1 MEQALTGFVRA
12 LRAVGLDS
20 STAET
25 LDAARAVALVGYARR
40 DHLKTTL
47 GLVLAKS
54 EAEKVLHDEVFERY
68 FAPPLAPPA
77 SPAEAPATATYAS
90 AVSAASA
97 SASGDDADQA
107 KLDNLTLDLRLAQA
121 AHAAGVDEIRFVSQV
136 PMFTQRLLAELAT
149 PGGPAPDAALRARA
163 RALVAQRFE
172 LHGRAATEAFLTE
185 VAVARPLG
193 RVSPPDMQRMQAVV
207 ARLAKRLAV
216 RHSRRRRVR
225 LRHQL
230 DLRRTLRANAGHDGL
245 PWALHFKHKRRDRPR
260 IVVLCDV
267 SGSVMAHVRFLL
279 LLLYA
284 MHDEVADLR
293 TFAFSNRL
301 HDVGAVLA
309 QQPFDEA
316 LATILRQA
324 GGGATDYGQALAD
337 LSALPEGLVNR
348 HTTLL
353 VLGDGRSNH
362 ADPRLDLMATLADRA
377 RRVLWLCPE
386 PPGRWGSGD
395 SCMLQ
400 YQPYCTHLSH
410 CTTVLD
416 LEQAIDQALLL

>member
-12 LRAVGLDS
+12 LRAAGVET

-68 FAPPLAPPA
+68 FAPPATARTLPPA
-77 SPAEAPATATYAS
+77 PAGTAAAPGGAESDEA
-90 AVSAASA
+90 
-97 SASGDDADQA
+97 GRADLE
-107 KLDNLTLDLRLAQA
+107 LDIALAQA
-121 AHAAGVDEIRFVSQV
+121 AQAVGVDEIRFISQV
-136 PMFTQRLLAELAT
+136 PVFTQRLLAAL
-149 PGGPAPDAALRARA
+149 GPPTPDAALRARA
-163 RALVAQRFE
+163 RALVEQRFE

-193 RVSPPDMQRMQAVV
+193 RVSPPDMDRMKAVV

-225 LRHQL
+225 LPHQL

-245 PWALHFKHKRRDRPR
+245 PWELHFKHKRRDRPR

-284 MHDEVADLR
+284 MHDAVADLR
-293 TFAFSNRL
+293 CFAFSNRL

-309 QQPFDEA
+309 HQPFDDA
-316 LATILRQA
+316 IATILREA

-362 ADPRLDLMATLADRA
+362 TDPRLDLFATLADRA

-386 PPGRWGSGD
+386 PEGRWGSGD
-395 SCMLQ
+395 SCMPL
-400 YQPYCTHLSH
+400 YRPYCTHLSH

-416 LEQAIDQALLL
+416 LAQAIDEALLL

>member
-12 LRAVGLDS
+12 LRAAGVET

-68 FAPPLAPPA
+68 FAPPATARTLPPA
-77 SPAEAPATATYAS
+77 PAGTAAAPGGAESDEA
-90 AVSAASA
+90 
-97 SASGDDADQA
+97 GRADLE
-107 KLDNLTLDLRLAQA
+107 LDIALAQA
-121 AHAAGVDEIRFVSQV
+121 AQVVGVDEIRFVSQV
-136 PMFTQRLLAELAT
+136 PVFTQRLLAALGT
-149 PGGPAPDAALRARA
+149 PTPDPTLRARA
-163 RALVAQRFE
+163 RALVEQRFE
-172 LHGRAATEAFLTE
+172 LHGRAATQAFLTE

-193 RVSPPDMQRMQAVV
+193 RVSPPDMDRMKAVV
-207 ARLAKRLAV
+207 ARLAKRLAA

-225 LRHQL
+225 LPHQL

-293 TFAFSNRL
+293 CFAFSNHL
-301 HDVGAVLA
+301 HEVGPVLA
-309 QQPFDEA
+309 QQPFDDA
-316 LATILRQA
+316 IATILKVA

-362 ADPRLDLMATLADRA
+362 TDPRLDLFATLADRA

-386 PPGRWGSGD
+386 PEGRWGSGD
-395 SCMLQ
+395 SCMLH
-400 YQPYCTHLSH
+400 YRPFCTHLSH

-416 LEQAIDQALLL
+416 LEQAIDEALLL

>member
-12 LRAVGLDS
+12 LRAAGVET

-54 EAEKVLHDEVFERY
+54 EDERRLHDEVFERY
-68 FAPPLAPPA
+68 FAPP
-77 SPAEAPATATYAS
+77 ATAS
-90 AVSAASA
+90 AEQAEGANQ
-97 SASGDDADQA
+97 DDAATPAGSAPGDHRA
-107 KLDNLTLDLRLAQA
+107 DFELDIALAQA
-121 AHAAGVDEIRFVSQV
+121 AQAVGVDEIRFISQV
-136 PMFTQRLLAELAT
+136 PVFTQRLLAALGKQ
-149 PGGPAPDAALRARA
+149 PPDPALRARA
-163 RALVAQRFE
+163 RALVQQRFE

-193 RVSPPDMQRMQAVV
+193 RVSPPDMDRMKAVV
-207 ARLAKRLAV
+207 ARLAKRLAA

-225 LRHQL
+225 LPHQL

-284 MHDEVADLR
+284 MHDAVADLR

-309 QQPFDEA
+309 HQPFDEA
-316 LATILRQA
+316 IATILKQA

-362 ADPRLDLMATLADRA
+362 TNPRLDLFATLADRA

-386 PPGRWGSGD
+386 PEGRWGSGD
-395 SCMLQ
+395 SCMRQ
-400 YQPYCTHLSH
+400 YQPFCTHVSH

-416 LEQAIDQALLL
+416 LEQAIDEALLL

>member
-12 LRAVGLDS
+12 LRAAGVET

-25 LDAARAVALVGYARR
+25 LDAARAVALVGYAQR
-40 DHLKTTL
+40 DRLKTTL

-54 EAEKVLHDEVFERY
+54 EDEKRLHDEVFERY
-68 FAPPLAPPA
+68 FAPPAA
-77 SPAEAPATATYAS
+77 VTAAPAAADKAAAPAAAEPGDAS
-90 AVSAASA
+90 RASLE
-97 SASGDDADQA
+97 
-107 KLDNLTLDLRLAQA
+107 LDIVLAQA
-121 AHAAGVDEIRFVSQV
+121 AQAVGVDEIRFVSQV
-136 PMFTQRLLAELAT
+136 PVFTQRLLAALGST
-149 PGGPAPDAALRARA
+149 PPDPALRARA
-163 RALVAQRFE
+163 RALVQQRFE

-193 RVSPPDMQRMQAVV
+193 RVSPPDMDRMKAVV
-207 ARLAKRLAV
+207 ARLAKRLAA

-225 LRHQL
+225 LPHQL

-284 MHDEVADLR
+284 MHDAVADLR
-293 TFAFSNRL
+293 CFAFSNRL
-301 HDVGAVLA
+301 HEVGAVLA
-309 QQPFDEA
+309 HQPFDEA
-316 LATILRQA
+316 IATILREA

-337 LSALPEGLVNR
+337 LSALPDGLVNR

-362 ADPRLDLMATLADRA
+362 TNPRLDLFATLADRA

-386 PPGRWGSGD
+386 PEGRWGSGD
-395 SCMLQ
+395 SCMRQ
-400 YQPYCTHLSH
+400 YQPFCTHVSH

-416 LEQAIDQALLL
+416 LEQAIDEALLL

>member
-12 LRAVGLDS
+12 LRAAGVET

-68 FAPPLAPPA
+68 FAPPATARTLPPA
-77 SPAEAPATATYAS
+77 PAGTAAAPGGAESDEA
-90 AVSAASA
+90 
-97 SASGDDADQA
+97 GRADLE
-107 KLDNLTLDLRLAQA
+107 LDIALAQA
-121 AHAAGVDEIRFVSQV
+121 AQAVGVDEIRFISQV
-136 PMFTQRLLAELAT
+136 PVFTQRLLAAL
-149 PGGPAPDAALRARA
+149 GPPTPDAALRARA
-163 RALVAQRFE
+163 RALVEQRFE

-193 RVSPPDMQRMQAVV
+193 RVSPPDMDRMKAVV

-225 LRHQL
+225 LPHQL

-245 PWALHFKHKRRDRPR
+245 PWELHFKHKRRDRPR

-284 MHDEVADLR
+284 MHDAVADLR
-293 TFAFSNRL
+293 CFAFSNRL

-309 QQPFDEA
+309 HQPFDDA
-316 LATILRQA
+316 IATILREA

-362 ADPRLDLMATLADRA
+362 TDPRLALFATLADRA

-386 PPGRWGSGD
+386 PEGRWGSGD

-400 YQPYCTHLSH
+400 YRPFCTHLSH

-416 LEQAIDQALLL
+416 LEQAIDEALLL

>member
-12 LRAVGLDS
+12 LRAAGVET

-54 EAEKVLHDEVFERY
+54 EDERRLHDEVFERY
-68 FAPPLAPPA
+68 FAPP
-77 SPAEAPATATYAS
+77 ATAS
-90 AVSAASA
+90 AEQAEGANQ
-97 SASGDDADQA
+97 DDAATPAGSAPGDHRA
-107 KLDNLTLDLRLAQA
+107 DLELDIALAQA
-121 AHAAGVDEIRFVSQV
+121 AQAVGVDEIRFVSQV
-136 PMFTQRLLAELAT
+136 PVFTQRLLAALGKPT
-149 PGGPAPDAALRARA
+149 PDPTLRARA
-163 RALVAQRFE
+163 RALVEQRFE
-172 LHGRAATEAFLTE
+172 LHGRAATQAFLTE

-193 RVSPPDMQRMQAVV
+193 RVSPPDMDRMKAVV
-207 ARLAKRLAV
+207 ARLAKRLAA

-225 LRHQL
+225 LPHQL

-284 MHDEVADLR
+284 MHDAVADLR

-309 QQPFDEA
+309 HQPFDEA
-316 LATILRQA
+316 IATILKEA

-362 ADPRLDLMATLADRA
+362 ADPRLDVFATLADRA

-386 PPGRWGSGD
+386 PEGRWGSGD

-400 YQPYCTHLSH
+400 YRPYCTHLSH

-416 LEQAIDQALLL
+416 LEQAIDEALLL

>member
-12 LRAVGLDS
+12 LRAAGVET

-68 FAPPLAPPA
+68 FAPPATARTLPPA
-77 SPAEAPATATYAS
+77 PAGAAAAPGGAESNEA
-90 AVSAASA
+90 
-97 SASGDDADQA
+97 GRADLE
-107 KLDNLTLDLRLAQA
+107 LDIALAQA
-121 AHAAGVDEIRFVSQV
+121 AQAVGVDEIRFVSQV
-136 PMFTQRLLAELAT
+136 PVFTQRLLAALGT
-149 PGGPAPDAALRARA
+149 PTPDPALRARA
-163 RALVAQRFE
+163 RALVEQRFE
-172 LHGRAATEAFLTE
+172 LHGRAATQAFLTE

-193 RVSPPDMQRMQAVV
+193 RVSPPDMDRMKAVV
-207 ARLAKRLAV
+207 ARLAKRLAA

-225 LRHQL
+225 LPHQL

-293 TFAFSNRL
+293 CFAFSNHL
-301 HDVGAVLA
+301 HEVGAVLA
-309 QQPFDEA
+309 QQPFDDA
-316 LATILRQA
+316 IATILKVA

-362 ADPRLDLMATLADRA
+362 TDPRLDLFATLADRA

-386 PPGRWGSGD
+386 PEGRWGSGD
-395 SCMLQ
+395 SCMLH
-400 YQPYCTHLSH
+400 YRPFCTHLSH

-416 LEQAIDQALLL
+416 LEQAIDEALLL

>member
-12 LRAVGLDS
+12 LRAAGVET

-54 EAEKVLHDEVFERY
+54 EDERRLHDEVFERY
-68 FAPPLAPPA
+68 FAPP
-77 SPAEAPATATYAS
+77 ATAS
-90 AVSAASA
+90 AEQAEGANQ
-97 SASGDDADQA
+97 DDAATPAGSAPGDHRA
-107 KLDNLTLDLRLAQA
+107 DFELDIALAQA
-121 AHAAGVDEIRFVSQV
+121 AQAVGVDEIRFVSQV
-136 PMFTQRLLAELAT
+136 PVFTQRLLAAMGT
-149 PGGPAPDAALRARA
+149 PTPDPTLRARA
-163 RALVAQRFE
+163 RALVEQRFD
-172 LHGRAATEAFLTE
+172 LHGRAATQAFLTE

-193 RVSPPDMQRMQAVV
+193 RISPPDMDRMKAVV
-207 ARLAKRLAV
+207 ARLAKRLAA

-225 LRHQL
+225 LPHQL

-284 MHDEVADLR
+284 MHERIADLR
-293 TFAFSNRL
+293 CFAFSNRL
-301 HDVGAVLA
+301 HEVGAVLA

-316 LATILRQA
+316 IATILREA

-362 ADPRLDLMATLADRA
+362 TDPRLDLFATLADRA

-386 PPGRWGSGD
+386 PEGRWGSGD
-395 SCMLQ
+395 SCMRQ
-400 YQPYCTHLSH
+400 YQPFCTHLSH

-416 LEQAIDQALLL
+416 LEQAIDEALLL

>member
-12 LRAVGLDS
+12 LRAAGVET

-68 FAPPLAPPA
+68 FAPPATARTLPPA
-77 SPAEAPATATYAS
+77 PAGTAAAPGGAESDEA
-90 AVSAASA
+90 
-97 SASGDDADQA
+97 GRADLE
-107 KLDNLTLDLRLAQA
+107 LDIALAQA
-121 AHAAGVDEIRFVSQV
+121 AQAVGVDEIRFISQV
-136 PMFTQRLLAELAT
+136 PVFTQRLLAAL
-149 PGGPAPDAALRARA
+149 GPPTPDAALRARA
-163 RALVAQRFE
+163 RALVEQRFE

-193 RVSPPDMQRMQAVV
+193 RVSPPDMDRMKAVV
-207 ARLAKRLAV
+207 ARLAKRLAA

-225 LRHQL
+225 LPHQL

-245 PWALHFKHKRRDRPR
+245 PWELHFKHKRRDRPR

-284 MHDEVADLR
+284 MHDAVADLR
-293 TFAFSNRL
+293 CFAFSNRL

-309 QQPFDEA
+309 HQPFDDA
-316 LATILRQA
+316 IATILREA

-362 ADPRLDLMATLADRA
+362 TNPRLDLFATLADRA

-386 PPGRWGSGD
+386 PEGRWGSGD

-400 YQPYCTHLSH
+400 YRPFCTHLSH

-416 LEQAIDQALLL
+416 LAQAIDEALLL

>member
-12 LRAVGLDS
+12 LRAAGVET

-25 LDAARAVALVGYARR
+25 LDAARAVALVGYAQR
-40 DHLKTTL
+40 DRLKTTL

-54 EAEKVLHDEVFERY
+54 EDEKRLHDEVFERY
-68 FAPPLAPPA
+68 FAPPAA
-77 SPAEAPATATYAS
+77 APAAPAAADKAAAPAGAEPGDAS
-90 AVSAASA
+90 RASFE
-97 SASGDDADQA
+97 
-107 KLDNLTLDLRLAQA
+107 LDIALAQA
-121 AHAAGVDEIRFVSQV
+121 AQAVGVDEIRFVSQV
-136 PMFTQRLLAELAT
+136 PVFTQRLVAAMSSS
-149 PGGPAPDAALRARA
+149 PDAALRARA
-163 RALVAQRFE
+163 RALVQQRFE

-193 RVSPPDMQRMQAVV
+193 RVSPPDMDRMKAVV
-207 ARLAKRLAV
+207 ARLAKRLAA
-216 RHSRRRRVR
+216 RHSRRRRV
-225 LRHQL
+225 LMRHQL

-245 PWALHFKHKRRDRPR
+245 PWELHFKHRRRDRPR

-284 MHDEVADLR
+284 MHDAVADLR
-293 TFAFSNRL
+293 CFAFSNRL
-301 HDVGAVLA
+301 HEVGAVLA
-309 QQPFDEA
+309 HQPFDEA
-316 LATILRQA
+316 IATILREA
-324 GGGATDYGQALAD
+324 GGGATDYGQALVD
-337 LSALPEGLVNR
+337 LSALPDGLVNR

-362 ADPRLDLMATLADRA
+362 TDPRLDLFATLADRA

-386 PPGRWGSGD
+386 PEGRWGSGD
-395 SCMLQ
+395 SCMRQ
-400 YQPYCTHLSH
+400 YQPFCTHVSH

-416 LEQAIDQALLL
+416 LEQAIDEALLL

>member
-12 LRAVGLDS
+12 LRAAGVET

-25 LDAARAVALVGYARR
+25 LDAARAVALVGYAQR
-40 DHLKTTL
+40 DRLKTTL

-54 EAEKVLHDEVFERY
+54 EDEKRLHDEVFERY
-68 FAPPLAPPA
+68 FAPPAA
-77 SPAEAPATATYAS
+77 APA
-90 AVSAASA
+90 
-97 SASGDDADQA
+97 
-107 KLDNLTLDLRLAQA
+107 AQA
-121 AHAAGVDEIRFVSQV
+121 AAADKAAASGGAEPGDAGRAELELDIALARAAQAVGVDEIRFVSQV
-136 PMFTQRLLAELAT
+136 PVFTQRLLAAL
-149 PGGPAPDAALRARA
+149 GSSRPDPALRARA
-163 RALVAQRFE
+163 RALVQQRFE

-193 RVSPPDMQRMQAVV
+193 RVSPPDMDRMKAVV
-207 ARLAKRLAV
+207 ARLAKRLAA

-225 LRHQL
+225 LPHQL

-284 MHDEVADLR
+284 MHDAVADLR
-293 TFAFSNRL
+293 CFAFSNRL
-301 HDVGAVLA
+301 HEVGAVLA
-309 QQPFDEA
+309 HQPFDDA
-316 LATILRQA
+316 IATILREA

-362 ADPRLDLMATLADRA
+362 TNPRLDLFATLADRA

-386 PPGRWGSGD
+386 PEGRWGSGD
-395 SCMLQ
+395 SCMHQ
-400 YQPYCTHLSH
+400 YQPFCTHLSH

-416 LEQAIDQALLL
+416 LEQAIDEALLL

>member
-12 LRAVGLDS
+12 LRAAGVET

-54 EAEKVLHDEVFERY
+54 EDERRLHDEVFERY
-68 FAPPLAPPA
+68 FAPP
-77 SPAEAPATATYAS
+77 ATAS
-90 AVSAASA
+90 AE
-97 SASGDDADQA
+97 QA
-107 KLDNLTLDLRLAQA
+107 KGANQDEAARPAGSGQGDHRADLELDIALAQA
-121 AHAAGVDEIRFVSQV
+121 AQAVGLDEIRFISQV
-136 PMFTQRLLAELAT
+136 PVFTQRLLVALGKQ
-149 PGGPAPDAALRARA
+149 PPDPALRARA
-163 RALVAQRFE
+163 RALVQQRFE

-193 RVSPPDMQRMQAVV
+193 RVSPPDMDRMKAVV
-207 ARLAKRLAV
+207 ARLAKRLAL
-216 RHSRRRRVR
+216 RHSRRRRLR
-225 LRHQL
+225 LPHQL

-284 MHDEVADLR
+284 MHDAVADLR

-309 QQPFDEA
+309 HQPFDEA
-316 LATILRQA
+316 IATILKEA

-362 ADPRLDLMATLADRA
+362 TDPRLDVFATLADRA

-386 PPGRWGSGD
+386 PEGRWGSGD

-400 YQPYCTHLSH
+400 YRPYCTHLSH

-416 LEQAIDQALLL
+416 LEQAIDEALLL

>member
-12 LRAVGLDS
+12 LRAAGVET

-25 LDAARAVALVGYARR
+25 LDAARAVALVGYAQR
-40 DHLKTTL
+40 DRLKTTL

-54 EAEKVLHDEVFERY
+54 EDEKRLHDEVFERY
-68 FAPPLAPPA
+68 FAPPAA
-77 SPAEAPATATYAS
+77 APA
-90 AVSAASA
+90 
-97 SASGDDADQA
+97 
-107 KLDNLTLDLRLAQA
+107 AQA
-121 AHAAGVDEIRFVSQV
+121 AAADKAAASGGAEPGDAGRTELELDIALARAAQAVGVDEIRFVSQV
-136 PMFTQRLLAELAT
+136 PVFTQRLLAAL
-149 PGGPAPDAALRARA
+149 GSSRPDPALRARA
-163 RALVAQRFE
+163 RALVQQRFE

-193 RVSPPDMQRMQAVV
+193 RVSPPDMDRMKAVV
-207 ARLAKRLAV
+207 ARLAKRLAA

-225 LRHQL
+225 LPHQL

-284 MHDEVADLR
+284 MHDAVADLR
-293 TFAFSNRL
+293 CFAFSNRL
-301 HDVGAVLA
+301 HEVGAVLA
-309 QQPFDEA
+309 HQPFDDA
-316 LATILRQA
+316 IATILREA

-362 ADPRLDLMATLADRA
+362 TNPRLDLFATLADRA

-386 PPGRWGSGD
+386 PEGRWGSGD
-395 SCMLQ
+395 SCMHQ
-400 YQPYCTHLSH
+400 YQPFCTHLSH

-416 LEQAIDQALLL
+416 LEQAIDEALLL

>member
-12 LRAVGLDS
+12 LRAAGVEN

-25 LDAARAVALVGYARR
+25 LDAARAVALVGYAQR
-40 DHLKTTL
+40 DRLKTTL

-54 EAEKVLHDEVFERY
+54 EDEKRLHDEVFERY
-68 FAPPLAPPA
+68 FAPPAAAPAAPA
-77 SPAEAPATATYAS
+77 AADKSAAPAGAEA
-90 AVSAASA
+90 
-97 SASGDDADQA
+97 
-107 KLDNLTLDLRLAQA
+107 DNTGRAELELDLALARAAQA
-121 AHAAGVDEIRFVSQV
+121 VGLDEIRFVSQV
-136 PMFTQRLLAELAT
+136 PVFTQRLLAALGST
-149 PGGPAPDAALRARA
+149 PPDPTLRARA
-163 RALVAQRFE
+163 RALVQQRFD

-193 RVSPPDMQRMQAVV
+193 RVSPPDMDRMKAVV
-207 ARLAKRLAV
+207 ARLAKRLAA

-225 LRHQL
+225 LPHQL

-284 MHDEVADLR
+284 MHERIADLR
-293 TFAFSNRL
+293 CFAFSNRL
-301 HDVGAVLA
+301 HEVGAVLA

-316 LATILRQA
+316 IATILREA

-362 ADPRLDLMATLADRA
+362 TDPRLDLFATLADRA

-386 PPGRWGSGD
+386 PEGRWGSGD
-395 SCMLQ
+395 SCMRQ
-400 YQPYCTHLSH
+400 YQPFCTHLSH

-416 LEQAIDQALLL
+416 LEQAIDEALLL

>member
-12 LRAVGLDS
+12 LRAAGVET

-54 EAEKVLHDEVFERY
+54 EDERRLHDEVFERY
-68 FAPPLAPPA
+68 FAPP
-77 SPAEAPATATYAS
+77 ATAS
-90 AVSAASA
+90 AEQAEGANQ
-97 SASGDDADQA
+97 DDAATPAGSAPGDHRA
-107 KLDNLTLDLRLAQA
+107 DLELDIALAQA
-121 AHAAGVDEIRFVSQV
+121 AQAVGVDEIRFISQV
-136 PMFTQRLLAELAT
+136 PVFTQRLLAALGKQ
-149 PGGPAPDAALRARA
+149 PPDPALRARA
-163 RALVAQRFE
+163 RALVQQRFE

-193 RVSPPDMQRMQAVV
+193 RVSPPDMDRMKAVV
-207 ARLAKRLAV
+207 ARLAKRLAL
-216 RHSRRRRVR
+216 RHSRRRRLR
-225 LRHQL
+225 LPHQL

-284 MHDEVADLR
+284 MHDAVADLR

-309 QQPFDEA
+309 HQPFDEA
-316 LATILRQA
+316 IATILKEA

-362 ADPRLDLMATLADRA
+362 ADPRLDVFATLADRA

-386 PPGRWGSGD
+386 PEGRWGSGD

-400 YQPYCTHLSH
+400 YRPYCTHLSH

-416 LEQAIDQALLL
+416 LEQAIDEALLL

>member
-12 LRAVGLDS
+12 LRAAGVET

-25 LDAARAVALVGYARR
+25 LDAARAVALVGYAQR
-40 DHLKTTL
+40 DRLKTTL

-54 EAEKVLHDEVFERY
+54 EDEKRLHDEVFERY
-68 FAPPLAPPA
+68 FAPPAA
-77 SPAEAPATATYAS
+77 APAAPAAADKAAAPAGAEPGDAS
-90 AVSAASA
+90 RASFE
-97 SASGDDADQA
+97 
-107 KLDNLTLDLRLAQA
+107 LDIALAQA
-121 AHAAGVDEIRFVSQV
+121 AQAVGVDEIRFVSQV
-136 PMFTQRLLAELAT
+136 PVFTQRLLAAMST
-149 PGGPAPDAALRARA
+149 SSPDAALRARA
-163 RALVAQRFE
+163 RALVQQRFE

-193 RVSPPDMQRMQAVV
+193 RVSPPDMDRMKAVV
-207 ARLAKRLAV
+207 ARLAKRLAA
-216 RHSRRRRVR
+216 RHSRRRRV
-225 LRHQL
+225 LMRHQL

-245 PWALHFKHKRRDRPR
+245 PWELHFKHRRRDRPR

-284 MHDEVADLR
+284 MHDAVADLR
-293 TFAFSNRL
+293 CFAFSNRL
-301 HDVGAVLA
+301 HEVGAVLA
-309 QQPFDEA
+309 HQPFDEA
-316 LATILRQA
+316 IATILREA
-324 GGGATDYGQALAD
+324 GGGATDYGQALVD
-337 LSALPEGLVNR
+337 LSALPDGLVNR

-362 ADPRLDLMATLADRA
+362 TDPRLDLFATLADRA

-386 PPGRWGSGD
+386 PEGRWGSGD

-400 YQPYCTHLSH
+400 YRPFCTHLSH

-416 LEQAIDQALLL
+416 LEQAIDEALLL

>member
-12 LRAVGLDS
+12 LRAAGVET

-68 FAPPLAPPA
+68 FAPPATARTLPPA
-77 SPAEAPATATYAS
+77 PAGTAAAPGGAESDEA
-90 AVSAASA
+90 
-97 SASGDDADQA
+97 GRADLE
-107 KLDNLTLDLRLAQA
+107 LDIALAQA
-121 AHAAGVDEIRFVSQV
+121 AQAVGVDEIRFISQV
-136 PMFTQRLLAELAT
+136 PVFTQRLLAAL
-149 PGGPAPDAALRARA
+149 GPPTPDAALRARA
-163 RALVAQRFE
+163 RALVEQRFE

-193 RVSPPDMQRMQAVV
+193 RVSPPDMDRMKAVV

-225 LRHQL
+225 LPHQL

-245 PWALHFKHKRRDRPR
+245 PWELHFKHKRRDRPR

-284 MHDEVADLR
+284 MHDAVADLR
-293 TFAFSNRL
+293 CFAFSNRL

-309 QQPFDEA
+309 HQPFDDA
-316 LATILRQA
+316 IATILREA

-362 ADPRLDLMATLADRA
+362 TDPRLDLFATLADRA

-386 PPGRWGSGD
+386 PEGRWGSGD
-395 SCMLQ
+395 SCMRQ
-400 YQPYCTHLSH
+400 YQPFCTHVSH

-416 LEQAIDQALLL
+416 LEQAIDEALLL

>member
-12 LRAVGLDS
+12 LRAAGVET

-68 FAPPLAPPA
+68 FAPPATARTLPPA
-77 SPAEAPATATYAS
+77 PAGTAAAPGGAESDEA
-90 AVSAASA
+90 
-97 SASGDDADQA
+97 GRADLE
-107 KLDNLTLDLRLAQA
+107 LDIALAQA
-121 AHAAGVDEIRFVSQV
+121 AQAVAVDEIRFISQV
-136 PMFTQRLLAELAT
+136 PVFTQRLLAAL
-149 PGGPAPDAALRARA
+149 GPPTPDAALRARA
-163 RALVAQRFE
+163 RALVEQRFE

-193 RVSPPDMQRMQAVV
+193 RVSPPDMDRMKAVV

-225 LRHQL
+225 LPHQL

-245 PWALHFKHKRRDRPR
+245 PWELHFKHKRRDRPR

-284 MHDEVADLR
+284 MHDAVADLR
-293 TFAFSNRL
+293 CFAFSNRL

-309 QQPFDEA
+309 HQPFDDA
-316 LATILRQA
+316 IATILREA

-362 ADPRLDLMATLADRA
+362 TDPRLALFATLADRA

-386 PPGRWGSGD
+386 PEGRWGSGD

-400 YQPYCTHLSH
+400 YRPFCTHLSH

-416 LEQAIDQALLL
+416 LAQAIDEALLL

>member
-12 LRAVGLDS
+12 LRAAGVET

-25 LDAARAVALVGYARR
+25 LDAARAVALVGYAER
-40 DHLKTTL
+40 DRLKTTL

-54 EAEKVLHDEVFERY
+54 EAEKVAHDEVFDRY
-68 FAPPLAPPA
+68 FAPPAVARTLPPA
-77 SPAEAPATATYAS
+77 AAGAAAAPGRAELAEA
-90 AVSAASA
+90 
-97 SASGDDADQA
+97 GRADFE
-107 KLDNLTLDLRLAQA
+107 LDIALARAAQA
-121 AHAAGVDEIRFVSQV
+121 VGVDEIRFVSQV
-136 PMFTQRLLAELAT
+136 PVFTQRLLDAMGH
-149 PGGPAPDAALRARA
+149 PRPDPALRARA
-163 RALVAQRFE
+163 RALVEQRFE
-172 LHGRAATEAFLTE
+172 LHGRAATDAFLTE

-193 RVSPPDMQRMQAVV
+193 RVSPPDMDRMKAVV

-225 LRHQL
+225 LPHQL

-245 PWALHFKHKRRDRPR
+245 PWELHFKHKRRDRPR

-293 TFAFSNRL
+293 CFAFSNRL
-301 HDVGAVLA
+301 HEVGAVLA
-309 QQPFDEA
+309 HQPFDDA
-316 LATILRQA
+316 IATILKVA

-362 ADPRLDLMATLADRA
+362 TDPRLDLFATLADRA

-386 PPGRWGSGD
+386 PEGRWGSGD
-395 SCMLQ
+395 SCMPL
-400 YQPYCTHLSH
+400 YRPYCTHLSH
-410 CTTVLD
+410 CTSVLD
-416 LEQAIDQALLL
+416 LAQAIDEALLL

>member
-12 LRAVGLDS
+12 LRAAGVET

-68 FAPPLAPPA
+68 FAPPATARTLPPA
-77 SPAEAPATATYAS
+77 PAGTAAAPGGAESDEA
-90 AVSAASA
+90 
-97 SASGDDADQA
+97 GRADLE
-107 KLDNLTLDLRLAQA
+107 LDIALAQA
-121 AHAAGVDEIRFVSQV
+121 AQAVAVDEIRFISQV
-136 PMFTQRLLAELAT
+136 PVFTQRLLAAL
-149 PGGPAPDAALRARA
+149 GPPTPDAALRARA
-163 RALVAQRFE
+163 RALVEQRFE

-193 RVSPPDMQRMQAVV
+193 RVSPPDMDRMKAVV

-225 LRHQL
+225 LPHQL

-245 PWALHFKHKRRDRPR
+245 PWELHFKHKRRDRPR

-284 MHDEVADLR
+284 MHDAVADLR
-293 TFAFSNRL
+293 CFAFSNRL

-309 QQPFDEA
+309 HQPFDDA
-316 LATILRQA
+316 IATILREA

-362 ADPRLDLMATLADRA
+362 TDPRLELFATLADRA

-386 PPGRWGSGD
+386 PEGRWGSGD

-400 YQPYCTHLSH
+400 YRPFCTHLSH

-416 LEQAIDQALLL
+416 LAQAIDEALLL

>member
-12 LRAVGLDS
+12 LRAAGVET

-25 LDAARAVALVGYARR
+25 LDAARAVALVGYAQR
-40 DHLKTTL
+40 DRLKTTL

-54 EAEKVLHDEVFERY
+54 EDEKRLHDEVFERY
-68 FAPPLAPPA
+68 FAPPAA
-77 SPAEAPATATYAS
+77 APA
-90 AVSAASA
+90 
-97 SASGDDADQA
+97 
-107 KLDNLTLDLRLAQA
+107 AQA
-121 AHAAGVDEIRFVSQV
+121 AAADKAAASGGAEPGDAGRAELELDIALARAAQAVGVDEIRFVSQV
-136 PMFTQRLLAELAT
+136 PVFTQRLLAAL
-149 PGGPAPDAALRARA
+149 GSSRPDPALRARA
-163 RALVAQRFE
+163 RALVQQRFE

-193 RVSPPDMQRMQAVV
+193 RVSPPDMDRMKAVV
-207 ARLAKRLAV
+207 ARLAKRLAA

-225 LRHQL
+225 LPHQL

-284 MHDEVADLR
+284 MHDAVADLR
-293 TFAFSNRL
+293 CFAFSNRL
-301 HDVGAVLA
+301 HEVGAVLA
-309 QQPFDEA
+309 HQPFDDA
-316 LATILRQA
+316 IATILREA

-362 ADPRLDLMATLADRA
+362 ADPRLDVFATLADRA

-386 PPGRWGSGD
+386 PEGRWGSGD

-400 YQPYCTHLSH
+400 YRPYCTHLSH

-416 LEQAIDQALLL
+416 LEQAIDEALLL

>member
-12 LRAVGLDS
+12 LRAAGVET

-25 LDAARAVALVGYARR
+25 LDAARAVALVGYAERER
-40 DHLKTTL
+40 LKTTL

-54 EAEKVLHDEVFERY
+54 EDEKRLHDEVFELY
-68 FAPPLAPPA
+68 FA
-77 SPAEAPATATYAS
+77 APAGARAGQ
-90 AVSAASA
+90 AARQEAAAPAGSAA
-97 SASGDDADQA
+97 GDQGADLQIDIA
-107 KLDNLTLDLRLAQA
+107 LARAAQA
-121 AHAAGVDEIRFVSQV
+121 VGVDEIRFVSQV
-136 PMFTQRLLAELAT
+136 PVFTQRLLAALGSQ
-149 PGGPAPDAALRARA
+149 PPDPALRARA
-163 RALVAQRFE
+163 RALVEQRYA

-193 RVSPPDMQRMQAVV
+193 RVSPPDMDRMKAVV

-225 LRHQL
+225 LPHQL
-230 DLRRTLRANAGHDGL
+230 DLRRTLRANAGHDGM

-284 MHDEVADLR
+284 MHDAVADLR
-293 TFAFSNRL
+293 CFAFSNRL

-309 QQPFDEA
+309 HQPFDDA
-316 LATILRQA
+316 IATILREA

-362 ADPRLDLMATLADRA
+362 TDPRLALFATLADRA

-386 PPGRWGSGD
+386 PEGRWGSGD

-400 YQPYCTHLSH
+400 YQPFCTHLSH

-416 LEQAIDQALLL
+416 LEQAIDEALLL

>member
-12 LRAVGLDS
+12 LRAAGVET

-25 LDAARAVALVGYARR
+25 LDAARAVALVGYAQRE
-40 DHLKTTL
+40 HLKTTL

-54 EAEKVLHDEVFERY
+54 EDEKRLHDEVFERY
-68 FAPPLAPPA
+68 FA
-77 SPAEAPATATYAS
+77 APAAVRAGS
-90 AVSAASA
+90 AAQDVSATPAASLP
-97 SASGDDADQA
+97 GDARTDLE
-107 KLDNLTLDLRLAQA
+107 LDIALARAAQA
-121 AHAAGVDEIRFVSQV
+121 VGVDEIRFVSQLPV
-136 PMFTQRLLAELAT
+136 FTQRLLAAL
-149 PGGPAPDAALRARA
+149 GHPAPDPALRARA
-163 RALVAQRFE
+163 RALVEQRFE

-193 RVSPPDMQRMQAVV
+193 RVSPPDMDRMKAVV
-207 ARLAKRLAV
+207 ARLAKRLAA
-216 RHSRRRRVR
+216 RHSRRRRVL

-230 DLRRTLRANAGHDGL
+230 DLRRTLRANAGHDGM
-245 PWALHFKHKRRDRPR
+245 PWELHFKHKRRDRPR

-309 QQPFDEA
+309 HQPFDDA
-316 LATILRQA
+316 IATILKEA
-324 GGGATDYGQALAD
+324 GGGATDYGHALAD
-337 LSALPEGLVNR
+337 LSALPEGLINR

-362 ADPRLDLMATLADRA
+362 TDPRLDLFATLADRA

-386 PPGRWGSGD
+386 PEGRWGSGD

-416 LEQAIDQALLL
+416 LEQAIDEALLL

>member
-12 LRAVGLDS
+12 LRAAGVET

-25 LDAARAVALVGYARR
+25 LDAARAVALVGYAQR
-40 DHLKTTL
+40 DRLKTTL

-54 EAEKVLHDEVFERY
+54 EDEKRLHDEVFERY
-68 FAPPLAPPA
+68 FAPPAA
-77 SPAEAPATATYAS
+77 VTA
-90 AVSAASA
+90 
-97 SASGDDADQA
+97 
-107 KLDNLTLDLRLAQA
+107 AQA
-121 AHAAGVDEIRFVSQV
+121 AAADKAAASSGAEPGEAGRAELELDIALALAAQAVGVDEIRFVSQV
-136 PMFTQRLLAELAT
+136 PVFTQRLLAAM
-149 PGGPAPDAALRARA
+149 GSSSPDPALRARA
-163 RALVAQRFE
+163 RALVQQRFE

-193 RVSPPDMQRMQAVV
+193 RVSPPDMDRMKAVV
-207 ARLAKRLAV
+207 ARLAKRLAA

-225 LRHQL
+225 LPHQL

-284 MHDEVADLR
+284 MHERIADLR
-293 TFAFSNRL
+293 CFAFSNRL
-301 HDVGAVLA
+301 HEVGAVLA

-316 LATILRQA
+316 IATILREA

-362 ADPRLDLMATLADRA
+362 TNPRLDLFATLADRA

-386 PPGRWGSGD
+386 PEGRWGSGD
-395 SCMLQ
+395 SCMRQ
-400 YQPYCTHLSH
+400 YQPFCTHLSH

-416 LEQAIDQALLL
+416 LEQAIDEALLL

>member
-12 LRAVGLDS
+12 LRAAGVET

-25 LDAARAVALVGYARR
+25 LDAARAVALVGYAQR
-40 DHLKTTL
+40 DRLKTTL

-54 EAEKVLHDEVFERY
+54 ADEKLLHDQVFERY
-68 FAPPLAPPA
+68 FAPPAVARTPPPA
-77 SPAEAPATATYAS
+77 AADRAAAPGGAEA
-90 AVSAASA
+90 
-97 SASGDDADQA
+97 DEADETGRA
-107 KLDNLTLDLRLAQA
+107 GLELDIRLAQA
-121 AHAAGVDEIRFVSQV
+121 AQAVGLDEIRFVSQV
-136 PMFTQRLLAELAT
+136 PVFTQRLLAALGR
-149 PGGPAPDAALRARA
+149 PLPDPALRARA
-163 RALVAQRFE
+163 RALVEQRFE
-172 LHGRAATEAFLTE
+172 LHGRAATEAFLTD

-193 RVSPPDMQRMQAVV
+193 RVSPPDMGRMKALV
-207 ARLAKRLAV
+207 ARLAKRLAA
-216 RHSRRRRVR
+216 RHSRRRRVL

-245 PWALHFKHKRRDRPR
+245 PWELHFKHKRRDRPR

-293 TFAFSNRL
+293 CFAFSNRL
-301 HDVGAVLA
+301 HEVGAVLA
-309 QQPFDEA
+309 HQPFDDA
-316 LATILRQA
+316 IATILREA

-337 LSALPEGLVNR
+337 LSALPDGLVNR

-386 PPGRWGSGD
+386 PEGRWGSGD

-400 YQPYCTHLSH
+400 YRPFCTHLSH

-416 LEQAIDQALLL
+416 LEQAIDEALLF

>member
-12 LRAVGLDS
+12 LRAAGVET

-54 EAEKVLHDEVFERY
+54 EDERRLHDEVFERY
-68 FAPPLAPPA
+68 FAPP
-77 SPAEAPATATYAS
+77 ATAS
-90 AVSAASA
+90 AEQAEGANQ
-97 SASGDDADQA
+97 DDAATPAGSAPGDHRA
-107 KLDNLTLDLRLAQA
+107 DFELDIALAQA
-121 AHAAGVDEIRFVSQV
+121 AQAVGVDEIRFISQV
-136 PMFTQRLLAELAT
+136 PVFTQRLLAALGKQ
-149 PGGPAPDAALRARA
+149 PPDPALRARA
-163 RALVAQRFE
+163 RALVQQRFE

-193 RVSPPDMQRMQAVV
+193 RVSPPDMDRMKAVV
-207 ARLAKRLAV
+207 ARLAKRLAL
-216 RHSRRRRVR
+216 RHSRRRRLR
-225 LRHQL
+225 LPHQL

-284 MHDEVADLR
+284 MHDAVADLR

-309 QQPFDEA
+309 HQPFDEA
-316 LATILRQA
+316 IATILKQA

-362 ADPRLDLMATLADRA
+362 ADPRLDVFATLADRA

-386 PPGRWGSGD
+386 PEGRWGSGD

-400 YQPYCTHLSH
+400 YRPYCTHLSH

-416 LEQAIDQALLL
+416 LEQAIDEALLL

>member
-12 LRAVGLDS
+12 LRAAGVET

-68 FAPPLAPPA
+68 FAPPATARTLPPA
-77 SPAEAPATATYAS
+77 PAGTAAAPGGAESDEA
-90 AVSAASA
+90 
-97 SASGDDADQA
+97 GRADLE
-107 KLDNLTLDLRLAQA
+107 LDIALAQA
-121 AHAAGVDEIRFVSQV
+121 AQAVGVDEIRFISQV
-136 PMFTQRLLAELAT
+136 PVFTQRLLAAL
-149 PGGPAPDAALRARA
+149 GPPTPDAALRARA
-163 RALVAQRFE
+163 RALVEQRFE

-193 RVSPPDMQRMQAVV
+193 RVSPPDMDRMKAVV
-207 ARLAKRLAV
+207 ARLAKRLAA

-225 LRHQL
+225 LPHQL

-245 PWALHFKHKRRDRPR
+245 PWELHFKHKRRDRPR

-284 MHDEVADLR
+284 MHDAVADLR
-293 TFAFSNRL
+293 CFAFSNRL

-309 QQPFDEA
+309 HQPFDDA
-316 LATILRQA
+316 IATILREA

-362 ADPRLDLMATLADRA
+362 TDPRLDLFATLADRA

-386 PPGRWGSGD
+386 PEGRWGSGD

-400 YQPYCTHLSH
+400 YRPFCTHLSH

-416 LEQAIDQALLL
+416 LAQAIDEALLL

>member
-12 LRAVGLDS
+12 LRAAGVET

-25 LDAARAVALVGYARR
+25 LDAARAVALVGYAQR

-54 EAEKVLHDEVFERY
+54 EEEKQLHDEVFERY
-68 FAPPLAPPA
+68 FAPP
-77 SPAEAPATATYAS
+77 
-90 AVSAASA
+90 AAA
-97 SASGDDADQA
+97 RAGALNAADDAAAPGGAEPDDTRRANLQ
-107 KLDNLTLDLRLAQA
+107 LDIQLAQA
-121 AHAAGVDEIRFVSQV
+121 AQQVGVDEIRFVSQV
-136 PMFTQRLLAELAT
+136 PLFTQRLLAALGST
-149 PGGPAPDAALRARA
+149 PPDPALRARA

-172 LHGRAATEAFLTE
+172 LHGRPATEAFLTE

-193 RVSPPDMQRMQAVV
+193 RVSPPDMDRMKAVV
-207 ARLAKRLAV
+207 ARLAKRLAA
-216 RHSRRRRVR
+216 RHSRRRRMR
-225 LRHQL
+225 LPHQL

-284 MHDEVADLR
+284 MHDAVADLR

-309 QQPFDEA
+309 HQPFDEA
-316 LATILRQA
+316 IATILREA

-362 ADPRLDLMATLADRA
+362 TDPRLDIFATLADRA

-386 PPGRWGSGD
+386 PEGRWGSGD

-400 YQPYCTHLSH
+400 YRPFCTHLSH

-416 LEQAIDQALLL
+416 LAQAIDEALLL

>member
-12 LRAVGLDS
+12 LRAAGVET

-25 LDAARAVALVGYARR
+25 LDAARAVALVGYAQR
-40 DHLKTTL
+40 DRLKTTL

-54 EAEKVLHDEVFERY
+54 EDEKRLHDEVFERY
-68 FAPPLAPPA
+68 FAPPAA
-77 SPAEAPATATYAS
+77 APA
-90 AVSAASA
+90 
-97 SASGDDADQA
+97 
-107 KLDNLTLDLRLAQA
+107 AQA
-121 AHAAGVDEIRFVSQV
+121 AAADKAAASGGAEPGDAGRAELELDIALARAAQAVGVDEIRFVSQV
-136 PMFTQRLLAELAT
+136 PVFTQRLLAAL
-149 PGGPAPDAALRARA
+149 GSSRPDPALRARA
-163 RALVAQRFE
+163 RALVQQRFE

-193 RVSPPDMQRMQAVV
+193 RVSPPDMDRMKAVV
-207 ARLAKRLAV
+207 ARLAKRLAA

-225 LRHQL
+225 LPHQL

-284 MHDEVADLR
+284 MHDAVADLR
-293 TFAFSNRL
+293 CFAFSNRL
-301 HDVGAVLA
+301 HEVGAVLA
-309 QQPFDEA
+309 HQPFDDA
-316 LATILRQA
+316 IATILREA

-362 ADPRLDLMATLADRA
+362 TDPRLDLFATLADRA

-386 PPGRWGSGD
+386 PEGRWGSGD
-395 SCMLQ
+395 SCMHQ
-400 YQPYCTHLSH
+400 YQPFCTHLSH

-416 LEQAIDQALLL
+416 LEQAIDEALLL

>member
-12 LRAVGLDS
+12 LRAAGVET

-25 LDAARAVALVGYARR
+25 LDAARAVALVGYAQR
-40 DHLKTTL
+40 DRLKTTL

-54 EAEKVLHDEVFERY
+54 EDEKRLHDEVFERY
-68 FAPPLAPPA
+68 FAPPAA
-77 SPAEAPATATYAS
+77 VTA
-90 AVSAASA
+90 
-97 SASGDDADQA
+97 
-107 KLDNLTLDLRLAQA
+107 AQA
-121 AHAAGVDEIRFVSQV
+121 AAADKAAASSGAEPGEAGRAELELDIALALAAQAVGVDEIRFVSQV
-136 PMFTQRLLAELAT
+136 PVFTQRLLAAM
-149 PGGPAPDAALRARA
+149 GSSSPDPALRARA
-163 RALVAQRFE
+163 RALVQQRFE

-193 RVSPPDMQRMQAVV
+193 RVSPPDMDRMKAVV
-207 ARLAKRLAV
+207 ARLAKRLAA

-225 LRHQL
+225 LPHQL

-284 MHDEVADLR
+284 MHDAVADLR
-293 TFAFSNRL
+293 CFAFSNRL
-301 HDVGAVLA
+301 HEVGAVLA
-309 QQPFDEA
+309 HQPFDEA
-316 LATILRQA
+316 IATILREA

-362 ADPRLDLMATLADRA
+362 TNPRLDLFATLADRA

-386 PPGRWGSGD
+386 PEGRWGSGD
-395 SCMLQ
+395 SCMRQ
-400 YQPYCTHLSH
+400 YQPFCTHLSH

-416 LEQAIDQALLL
+416 LEQAIDEALLL

>member
-12 LRAVGLDS
+12 LRAAGVET

-54 EAEKVLHDEVFERY
+54 EDERRLHDEVFERY
-68 FAPPLAPPA
+68 FAPP
-77 SPAEAPATATYAS
+77 ATAS
-90 AVSAASA
+90 AEQAEGANQ
-97 SASGDDADQA
+97 DDAATPAGSAPGDHRA
-107 KLDNLTLDLRLAQA
+107 DFELDIALAQA
-121 AHAAGVDEIRFVSQV
+121 AQAVGVDEIRFISQV
-136 PMFTQRLLAELAT
+136 PVFTQRLLAALGKQ
-149 PGGPAPDAALRARA
+149 PPDPALRARA
-163 RALVAQRFE
+163 RALVQQRFE

-193 RVSPPDMQRMQAVV
+193 RVSPPDMDRMKAVV
-207 ARLAKRLAV
+207 ARLAKRLAA

-225 LRHQL
+225 LPHQL

-284 MHDEVADLR
+284 MHDAVADLR

-309 QQPFDEA
+309 HQPFDEA
-316 LATILRQA
+316 IATILKQA

-362 ADPRLDLMATLADRA
+362 SDPRLDLFATLADRA

-386 PPGRWGSGD
+386 PEGRWGSGD
-395 SCMLQ
+395 SCMRQ
-400 YQPYCTHLSH
+400 YQPFCTHLSH

-416 LEQAIDQALLL
+416 LEQAIDEALLL

>member
-12 LRAVGLDS
+12 LRAAGLDS

-77 SPAEAPATATYAS
+77 SPAEAPATAPSVSPAS
-90 AVSAASA
+90 AAA

-107 KLDNLTLDLRLAQA
+107 KLDKLTLDLRLAQA

-267 SGSVMAHVRFLL
+267 SGSVMAHVRFL
-279 LLLYA
+279 
-284 MHDEVADLR
+284 
-293 TFAFSNRL
+293 
-301 HDVGAVLA
+301 
-309 QQPFDEA
+309 
-316 LATILRQA
+316 
-324 GGGATDYGQALAD
+324 
-337 LSALPEGLVNR
+337 
-348 HTTLL
+348 
-353 VLGDGRSNH
+353 
-362 ADPRLDLMATLADRA
+362 
-377 RRVLWLCPE
+377 
-386 PPGRWGSGD
+386 
-395 SCMLQ
+395 
-400 YQPYCTHLSH
+400 
-410 CTTVLD
+410 
-416 LEQAIDQALLL
+416 

>member
-12 LRAVGLDS
+12 LRAAGVET

-68 FAPPLAPPA
+68 FAPPAMARTLPPA
-77 SPAEAPATATYAS
+77 PAGAAAAPVGAESDEARR
-90 AVSAASA
+90 
-97 SASGDDADQA
+97 ADLE
-107 KLDNLTLDLRLAQA
+107 LDIALAQA
-121 AHAAGVDEIRFVSQV
+121 AQAVGVDEIRFVSQV
-136 PMFTQRLLAELAT
+136 PVFTQRLLAALGT
-149 PGGPAPDAALRARA
+149 PTPDPTLRARA
-163 RALVAQRFE
+163 RALVEQRFE

-193 RVSPPDMQRMQAVV
+193 RISPPDMDRMKAVV

-225 LRHQL
+225 LPHQL

-245 PWALHFKHKRRDRPR
+245 PWELHFKHKRRDRPR

-267 SGSVMAHVRFLL
+267 SGSVMAHVRFML

-293 TFAFSNRL
+293 CFAFSNRL
-301 HDVGAVLA
+301 HEVGAVLA
-309 QQPFDEA
+309 QQPFDDA
-316 LATILRQA
+316 IAIILREA

-337 LSALPEGLVNR
+337 LSSLPDGLVNR

-362 ADPRLDLMATLADRA
+362 SDPRLDLFATLADRA

-386 PPGRWGSGD
+386 PEGRWGSGD
-395 SCMLQ
+395 SCMLA
-400 YQPYCTHLSH
+400 YRPFCTHLSH

-416 LEQAIDQALLL
+416 LAQAIDEALLL

>member
-12 LRAVGLDS
+12 LRAAGVET

-25 LDAARAVALVGYARR
+25 LDAARAVALVGYAQR
-40 DHLKTTL
+40 DRLKTTL

-54 EAEKVLHDEVFERY
+54 EDEKRLHDEVFERY
-68 FAPPLAPPA
+68 FAPPAA
-77 SPAEAPATATYAS
+77 VTAAPAAADKAAAPAGAEPGDAS
-90 AVSAASA
+90 RASFE
-97 SASGDDADQA
+97 
-107 KLDNLTLDLRLAQA
+107 LDIALAQA
-121 AHAAGVDEIRFVSQV
+121 AQAVGVDEIRFVSQV
-136 PMFTQRLLAELAT
+136 PVFTQRLLAAMST
-149 PGGPAPDAALRARA
+149 SSPDAALRARA
-163 RALVAQRFE
+163 RALVQQRFE

-193 RVSPPDMQRMQAVV
+193 RVSPPDMDRMKAVV
-207 ARLAKRLAV
+207 ARLAKRLAA
-216 RHSRRRRVR
+216 RHSRRRRV
-225 LRHQL
+225 LMRHQL

-245 PWALHFKHKRRDRPR
+245 PWELHFKHRRRDRPR

-284 MHDEVADLR
+284 MHDAVADLR
-293 TFAFSNRL
+293 CFAFSNRL
-301 HDVGAVLA
+301 HEVGAVLA
-309 QQPFDEA
+309 HQPFDDA
-316 LATILRQA
+316 ITTILREA

-337 LSALPEGLVNR
+337 LSSLPEGLVNR

-362 ADPRLDLMATLADRA
+362 TDPRLDLFATLADRA

-386 PPGRWGSGD
+386 PEGRWGSGD
-395 SCMLQ
+395 SCMRQ
-400 YQPYCTHLSH
+400 YQPFCTHVSH

-416 LEQAIDQALLL
+416 LEQAIDEALLL

>member
-12 LRAVGLDS
+12 LRAAGVET

-25 LDAARAVALVGYARR
+25 LDAARAVALVGYAQR
-40 DHLKTTL
+40 DRLKTTL

-54 EAEKVLHDEVFERY
+54 EDEKRLHDEVFERY
-68 FAPPLAPPA
+68 FAPPAA
-77 SPAEAPATATYAS
+77 VTAAPAAADKAAAPAAAEPGDAS
-90 AVSAASA
+90 RASLE
-97 SASGDDADQA
+97 
-107 KLDNLTLDLRLAQA
+107 LDIVLAQA
-121 AHAAGVDEIRFVSQV
+121 AQAVGVDEIRFVSQV
-136 PMFTQRLLAELAT
+136 PVFTQRLLAALGST
-149 PGGPAPDAALRARA
+149 PPDPALRARA
-163 RALVAQRFE
+163 RALVQQRFE

-193 RVSPPDMQRMQAVV
+193 RVSPPDMDRMKAVV
-207 ARLAKRLAV
+207 ARLAKRLAA

-225 LRHQL
+225 LPHQL

-284 MHDEVADLR
+284 MHDAVADLR
-293 TFAFSNRL
+293 CFAFSNRL
-301 HDVGAVLA
+301 HEVGAVLA
-309 QQPFDEA
+309 HQPFDDA
-316 LATILRQA
+316 IATILREA

-337 LSALPEGLVNR
+337 LSALPDGLVNR
-348 HTTLL
+348 HSTLL

-362 ADPRLDLMATLADRA
+362 TDPRLDLFATLADRA

-386 PPGRWGSGD
+386 PEGRWGSGD
-395 SCMLQ
+395 SCMRQ
-400 YQPYCTHLSH
+400 YQPFCTHVSH

-416 LEQAIDQALLL
+416 LEQAIDEALLL

>member
-12 LRAVGLDS
+12 LRAAGVET

-25 LDAARAVALVGYARR
+25 LDAARAVALVGYSQR

-54 EAEKVLHDEVFERY
+54 ADEKRLHDEVFERY
-68 FAPPLAPPA
+68 FGRPASPPA
-77 SPAEAPATATYAS
+77 SAADATEPGSRPDET
-90 AVSAASA
+90 
-97 SASGDDADQA
+97 GRADLA
-107 KLDNLTLDLRLAQA
+107 LDVRLAQA
-121 AHAAGVDEIRFVSQV
+121 AHMAGVDDIRFVSQV
-136 PMFTQRLLAELAT
+136 PVFTQRLLAALGST
-149 PGGPAPDAALRARA
+149 GPDPALRARA
-163 RALVAQRFE
+163 RALVEQRFE
-172 LHGRAATEAFLTE
+172 LHGRAATDAFLTE

-193 RVSPPDMQRMQAVV
+193 RVSPPDMQRMTAVV
-207 ARLAKRLAV
+207 ARLAKRLAA
-216 RHSRRRRVR
+216 RHARRRRVR

-245 PWALHFKHKRRDRPR
+245 PWELHFKHKRRDRPR

-309 QQPFDEA
+309 HQPFDDA
-316 LATILRQA
+316 IATILREA

-362 ADPRLDLMATLADRA
+362 TDPRLDLFATLADRA

-386 PPGRWGSGD
+386 PEGRWGSGD

-400 YQPYCTHLSH
+400 YRPFCTHLSH

-416 LEQAIDQALLL
+416 LEQAIDEALLL

>member
-12 LRAVGLDS
+12 LRAAGVET

-68 FAPPLAPPA
+68 FAPPATARTLPPA
-77 SPAEAPATATYAS
+77 PAGAAAAPSGAESDEA
-90 AVSAASA
+90 
-97 SASGDDADQA
+97 GRADLE
-107 KLDNLTLDLRLAQA
+107 LDIALAQA
-121 AHAAGVDEIRFVSQV
+121 AQAVGVDEIRFVSQV
-136 PMFTQRLLAELAT
+136 PVFTQRLLAALGT
-149 PGGPAPDAALRARA
+149 PTPDPTLRARA
-163 RALVAQRFE
+163 RALVEQRFD
-172 LHGRAATEAFLTE
+172 LHGRAATQAFLTE

-193 RVSPPDMQRMQAVV
+193 RISPPDMDRMKAVV
-207 ARLAKRLAV
+207 ARLAKRLAA

-225 LRHQL
+225 LPHQL

-293 TFAFSNRL
+293 CFAFSNHL
-301 HDVGAVLA
+301 HEVGAVLA
-309 QQPFDEA
+309 QQPFDDA
-316 LATILRQA
+316 IATVLREA
-324 GGGATDYGQALAD
+324 GGGATDYGQALVD
-337 LSALPEGLVNR
+337 LSALPESLVNR

-362 ADPRLDLMATLADRA
+362 SDPRLDLFATLADRA

-386 PPGRWGSGD
+386 PEGRWGSGD

-400 YQPYCTHLSH
+400 YRPFCTHLSH

-416 LEQAIDQALLL
+416 LEQAIDEALLL

>member
-12 LRAVGLDS
+12 LRAAGVET

-54 EAEKVLHDEVFERY
+54 ADEKLLHDAVFERY
-68 FAPPLAPPA
+68 FAPPAKPAAKPAPADGAAPIGDTTPGD
-77 SPAEAPATATYAS
+77 SPADPPTGNPA
-90 AVSAASA
+90 
-97 SASGDDADQA
+97 DDLA
-107 KLDNLTLDLRLAQA
+107 LDIALAQA
-121 AHAAGVDEIRFVSQV
+121 AQAVAVDEIRFISQV
-136 PMFTQRLLAELAT
+136 PVFTQRLLAAL
-149 PGGPAPDAALRARA
+149 GPPTPDAALRARA
-163 RALVAQRFE
+163 RALVEQRFE

-193 RVSPPDMQRMQAVV
+193 RVSPPDMDRMKAVV

-225 LRHQL
+225 LPHQL

-245 PWALHFKHKRRDRPR
+245 PWELHFKHKRRDRPR

-284 MHDEVADLR
+284 MHDAVADLR

-309 QQPFDEA
+309 HQPFDDA
-316 LATILRQA
+316 IATILREA

-362 ADPRLDLMATLADRA
+362 TNPRLDLFATLADRA

-386 PPGRWGSGD
+386 PEGRWGSGD

-400 YQPYCTHLSH
+400 YRPFCTHLSH

-416 LEQAIDQALLL
+416 LEQAIDEALLL